1 MLEYIDAYTKAR
13 LAECQTR
20 TEELNVLAFMRLENK
35 KMHTYIKGENNEVQ
49 SSEQQ
54 VAETTEENNAEG
66 VFFRSTVRAYLPW
79 CKGLFCEGGL

>member
-1 MLEYIDAYTKAR
+1 
-13 LAECQTR
+13 
-20 TEELNVLAFMRLENK
+20 MRLENK

-66 VFFRSTVRAYLPW
+66 VFFRSTIRA
-79 CKGLFCEGGL
+79 